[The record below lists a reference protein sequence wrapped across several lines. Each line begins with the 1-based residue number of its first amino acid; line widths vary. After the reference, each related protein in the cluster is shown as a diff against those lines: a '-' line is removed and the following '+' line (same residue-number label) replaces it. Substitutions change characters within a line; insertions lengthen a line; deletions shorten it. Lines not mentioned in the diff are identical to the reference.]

1 MKKEK
6 KITIRLKNDEF
17 ILDLDRIAHWERF
30 VPYKENHDF
39 FVNYNHIIKTTKQID
54 SLSRRIRCWSLSQ
67 TLNNIIKNKP
77 NYHVAECGSFTGCSA
92 YLIAKILEKYNFS
105 KKFFIFDSFEGLSK
119 FSKED
124 LTGLDKHPAKEGD
137 FRISEIKF
145 KNNVGNFEFMDIKKG
160 WIPERF
166 NEVENEKFS
175 FINID
180 VDIYKPTKESLDFFY
195 PRLINGG
202 CIHLDDYNFN
212 EWPGA
217 KIAIKEFEKKNK
229 ISFSYE
235 IPLGGYFLI
244 K

>member
-1 MKKEK
+1 MAK
-6 KITIRLKNDEF
+6 R
-17 ILDLDRIAHWERF
+17 
-30 VPYKENHDF
+30 
-39 FVNYNHIIKTTKQID
+39 
-54 SLSRRIRCWSLSQ
+54 
-67 TLNNIIKNKP
+67 NIIKP
-77 NYHVAECGSFTGCSA
+77 PDPVQGIS
-92 YLIAKILEKYNFS
+92 KYFP
-105 KKFFIFDSFEGLSK
+105 KLLK
-119 FSKED
+119 
-124 LTGLDKHPAKEGD
+124 T
-137 FRISEIKF
+137 
-145 KNNVGNFEFMDIKKG
+145 EFMDIKKG

-217 KIAIKEFEKKNK
+217 RIAIKEFEKKNK

-235 IPLGGYFLI
+235 VPLGGYFLI

>member
-1 MKKEK
+1 MNNFL
-6 KITIRLKNDEF
+6 TQRF
-17 ILDLDRIAHWERF
+17 FHAHGRIAITEELLQSGF
-30 VPYKENHDF
+30 PCSTLV
-39 FVNYNHIIKTTKQID
+39 QIF
-54 SLSRRIRCWSLSQ
+54 LS
-67 TLNNIIKNKP
+67 
-77 NYHVAECGSFTGCSA
+77 
-92 YLIAKILEKYNFS
+92 ILRVT
-105 KKFFIFDSFEGLSK
+105 FDSFEGLSK
-119 FSKED
+119 FSKQD
-124 LTGLDKHPAKEGD
+124 LLGLDKHPAKEGD
-137 FRISEIKF
+137 FRTSEKKF
-145 KNNVGNFEFMDIKKG
+145 KNNVGNFKFMNIKKG

-180 VDIYKPTKESLDFFY
+180 VDIYKPTKESLNFFY

-217 KIAIKEFEKKNK
+217 RIAIKEFEKKNK

-235 IPLGGYFLI
+235 VPLGGYFLI